1 MKTVKN
7 MKQSRFILFVL
18 SFLMMSIGNVY
29 AQNIIVTGTVLDS
42 TGEPVIGANVKVAGN
57 SSVGTITDFEGNFSL
72 SLPADTKKLEIS
84 YIGMLSQ
91 ETVIKPGTPVKVILK
106 EDTEE
111 LDEVVVI
118 GYGTVKKRDLTG
130 SMTSI
135 KQADIVAVP
144 TTNALESLQG
154 KVAGLDMTKSSGQTG
169 SGLSFSIRG
178 NRSLNAS
185 NAPLIIVDGV
195 PYGTDIDINPNVIES
210 MEILKDASSTAIY
223 GSRGAN
229 GVILITT
236 KKGAVGKTKVSYNGY
251 YSSNSVAAYPDRMN
265 LSEWADFKREA
276 YRTDGQWAS
285 PEDDAKIFG
294 SAYDAIK
301 ANQNVDWVDVL
312 MQTGSQMSH
321 SINISN
327 GTEKT
332 TFNLAFEYM
341 SEDGL
346 VKLDNMD
353 RYNATLSLSHKLTD
367 NLKLNANVVYTY
379 LDQNIRRD
387 PFNRSIY
394 YAPYGDVY
402 NEDGSINVLPFND
415 GQTIS
420 PIAEEVPGAYKNN
433 RLTSHLVGNVGA
445 TWNIIKDLTLTST
458 FGFDKKDVRTG
469 HFADTYTLDG
479 AGNYS
484 LADVINHSDVNWS
497 WENTLAYSFTL
508 GKHNLSLMAGNAL
521 YKNVAEEYKGAGHNL
536 ISSTM
541 LFYNLGGLQDSQQ
554 ISSNYV
560 QTTMASFFGR
570 INYKFNEKYLMTV
583 TLRQDGSSVLAKD
596 HQWGFFPSVALAWRM
611 NEENFLKNI
620 EQLSNLKL
628 RLSYGIS
635 GNSAVSAYQTQGGLG
650 KTMYAYLINNTENG
664 AYGYYPALTPN
675 YNLGWEKTATANI
688 GIDFGFFNNRI
699 SGSLDI
705 YQQKTSDLLMQKK
718 VPSSTGYSLAWDNV
732 GKTEN
737 KGVELVINTQNFN
750 QKDFSWNTDYTFT
763 LNREK
768 ITELADGTDRDISNG
783 WFVGHSIKTHYGLE
797 KIGIWQLD
805 EAEEAAKY
813 GEKPG
818 RIKIKDQNKDGSIDN
833 DNDRVILGSET
844 PDFVMGLNN
853 TFKYKNFDLRVFMY
867 CIIKNSNRGIGIQNR
882 DEGTVSNVIFSNIL
896 VDCMFYSDVWWGKAE
911 PIYVTSYPRAVGN
924 HKDAGWRFPKG
935 ATKGHSGEVSNIFFN
950 QIKCTSE
957 NGIFVGGD
965 TPEKVHHI
973 YFDEIDVKLLK
984 RTGYEGGVYDKR
996 PCNGDGFV
1004 YDKTYAFYLDTASDI
1019 RITGCN
1025 IYWAFP
1031 QLTQAGGDIKE
1042 KNTIRVKINK
1052 K

>member
-1 MKTVKN
+1 MKTMKN

-18 SFLMMSIGNVY
+18 SFLVMSVGNVY
-29 AQNIIVTGTVLDS
+29 AQNVTVTGTVLDS
-42 TGEPVIGANVKVAGN
+42 TGEPVIGANVKVAGK
-57 SSVGTITDFEGNFSL
+57 SSIGTITDFEGNFSL
-72 SLPADTKKLEIS
+72 SVPADTKKLEIS

-91 ETVIKPGTPVKVILK
+91 EAVIKPGTPVKVILK

-135 KQADIVAVP
+135 KQADIIAVP

-251 YSSNSVAAYPDRMN
+251 YSINSVAAYPDRMN

-276 YRTDGQWAS
+276 YRTDGQWGG

-294 SAYDAIK
+294 SAYDAVK
-301 ANQNVDWVDVL
+301 SNQNVDWVDML

-321 SINISN
+321 SVNISN

-346 VKLDNMD
+346 VKMDDMD

-458 FGFDKKDVRTG
+458 FGFDKKDIRTG

-484 LADVINHSDVNWS
+484 LADATNHSDVNWS

-521 YKNVAEEYKGAGHNL
+521 YKNVTEEYKGAGHNL

-554 ISSNYV
+554 ISSSYV

-596 HQWGFFPSVALAWRM
+596 HQWGVFPSVALAWRM
-611 NEENFLKNI
+611 NEENFLKNV

-805 EAEEAAKY
+805 EAAEAAKY

-833 DNDRVILGSET
+833 DNDRIILGSET

-867 CIIKNSNRGIGIQNR
+867 WRQGQMLHSEANGYGSYRIQGDPGIKVNYWTPENPTNEFPRPEKSYSDSSKLDALGYVDGSYLKIKEITLGYQLPKSWIGKIHA
-882 DEGTVSNVIFSNIL
+882 SNIR
-896 VDCMFYSDVWWGKAE
+896 
-911 PIYVTSYPRAVGN
+911 IYCSLKNFFTFSHLDNYDPERGGSLSYPMTKQAV
-924 HKDAGWRFPKG
+924 F
-935 ATKGHSGEVSNIFFN
+935 
-950 QIKCTSE
+950 
-957 NGIFVGGD
+957 GINVDF
-965 TPEKVHHI
+965 
-973 YFDEIDVKLLK
+973 
-984 RTGYEGGVYDKR
+984 
-996 PCNGDGFV
+996 
-1004 YDKTYAFYLDTASDI
+1004 
-1019 RITGCN
+1019 
-1025 IYWAFP
+1025 
-1031 QLTQAGGDIKE
+1031 
-1042 KNTIRVKINK
+1042 
-1052 K
+1052 

>member
-1 MKTVKN
+1 MKTMKN

-18 SFLMMSIGNVY
+18 SFLVMSVGNVY
-29 AQNIIVTGTVLDS
+29 AQNVTVTGTVLDS
-42 TGEPVIGANVKVAGN
+42 TGEPVIGANVKVAGK
-57 SSVGTITDFEGNFSL
+57 SSIGTITDFEGNFSL
-72 SLPADTKKLEIS
+72 SVPADTKKLEIS

-91 ETVIKPGTPVKVILK
+91 EAVIKPGTPVKVILK

-135 KQADIVAVP
+135 KQADIIAVP

-251 YSSNSVAAYPDRMN
+251 YSINSVAAYPDRMN

-276 YRTDGQWAS
+276 YRTDGQWGG

-294 SAYDAIK
+294 SAYDAVK
-301 ANQNVDWVDVL
+301 SNQNVDWVDML

-321 SINISN
+321 SVNISN

-346 VKLDNMD
+346 VKMDDMD

-458 FGFDKKDVRTG
+458 FGFDKKDIRTG

-484 LADVINHSDVNWS
+484 LADATNHSDVNWS

-521 YKNVAEEYKGAGHNL
+521 YKNVVEEYKGAGHNL

-554 ISSNYV
+554 ISSSYV

-596 HQWGFFPSVALAWRM
+596 HQWGVFPSVALAWRM
-611 NEENFLKNI
+611 NEENFLKNV

-805 EAEEAAKY
+805 EAAEAAKY

-833 DNDRVILGSET
+833 DNDRIILGSET

-867 CIIKNSNRGIGIQNR
+867 WRQGQMLHSEANGYGSYRIQGDPGIKVNYWTPENPTNEFPRPEKSYSDSSKLDALGYVDGSYLKIKEITLGYQLPKSWIGKIHA
-882 DEGTVSNVIFSNIL
+882 SNIR
-896 VDCMFYSDVWWGKAE
+896 
-911 PIYVTSYPRAVGN
+911 IYCSLKNFFTFSHLDNYDPERGGSLSYPMTKQAV
-924 HKDAGWRFPKG
+924 F
-935 ATKGHSGEVSNIFFN
+935 
-950 QIKCTSE
+950 
-957 NGIFVGGD
+957 GINVDF
-965 TPEKVHHI
+965 
-973 YFDEIDVKLLK
+973 
-984 RTGYEGGVYDKR
+984 
-996 PCNGDGFV
+996 
-1004 YDKTYAFYLDTASDI
+1004 
-1019 RITGCN
+1019 
-1025 IYWAFP
+1025 
-1031 QLTQAGGDIKE
+1031 
-1042 KNTIRVKINK
+1042 
-1052 K
+1052 

>member
-1 MKTVKN
+1 MKTMKN

-18 SFLMMSIGNVY
+18 SFLVMSVGNVY
-29 AQNIIVTGTVLDS
+29 AQNVTVTGTVLDS
-42 TGEPVIGANVKVAGN
+42 TGEPVIGANVKVAGK
-57 SSVGTITDFEGNFSL
+57 SSIGTITDFEGNFSL
-72 SLPADTKKLEIS
+72 SVPADTKKLEIS

-91 ETVIKPGTPVKVILK
+91 EAVIKPGTPVKVILK

-135 KQADIVAVP
+135 KQADIIAVP

-195 PYGTDIDINPNVIES
+195 SYGTDIDINPNVIES

-251 YSSNSVAAYPDRMN
+251 YSINSVAAYPDRMN

-276 YRTDGQWAS
+276 YRTDGQWGG

-294 SAYDAIK
+294 SAYDAVK
-301 ANQNVDWVDVL
+301 SNQNVDWVDML

-321 SINISN
+321 SVNISN

-346 VKLDNMD
+346 VKMDDMD

-420 PIAEEVPGAYKNN
+420 PIAEEVSGAYKNN

-458 FGFDKKDVRTG
+458 FGFDKKDIRTG

-484 LADVINHSDVNWS
+484 LADATNHSDVNWS

-508 GKHNLSLMAGNAL
+508 GKHNLSLMAGNVL

-554 ISSNYV
+554 ISSSYV

-596 HQWGFFPSVALAWRM
+596 HQWGVFPSVALAWRM
-611 NEENFLKNI
+611 NEENFLKNV

-805 EAEEAAKY
+805 EAAEAAKY

-833 DNDRVILGSET
+833 DNDRIILGSET

-867 CIIKNSNRGIGIQNR
+867 WRQGQMLHSEANGYGSYRIQGDPGIKVNYWTPENPTNEFPRPEKSYSDSSKLDALGYVDGSYLKIKEITLGYQLPKSWIGKIHA
-882 DEGTVSNVIFSNIL
+882 SNIR
-896 VDCMFYSDVWWGKAE
+896 
-911 PIYVTSYPRAVGN
+911 IYCSLKNFFTFSHLDNYDPERGGSLSYPMTKQAV
-924 HKDAGWRFPKG
+924 F
-935 ATKGHSGEVSNIFFN
+935 
-950 QIKCTSE
+950 
-957 NGIFVGGD
+957 GINVDF
-965 TPEKVHHI
+965 
-973 YFDEIDVKLLK
+973 
-984 RTGYEGGVYDKR
+984 
-996 PCNGDGFV
+996 
-1004 YDKTYAFYLDTASDI
+1004 
-1019 RITGCN
+1019 
-1025 IYWAFP
+1025 
-1031 QLTQAGGDIKE
+1031 
-1042 KNTIRVKINK
+1042 
-1052 K
+1052 

>member
-1 MKTVKN
+1 MNLKRSMKRVALT
-7 MKQSRFILFVL
+7 LVL
-18 SFLMMSIGNVY
+18 SMLYLVTF
-29 AQNIIVTGTVLDS
+29 AQTATGLVKDA
-42 TGEPVIGANVKVAGN
+42 TGEPIIGVNVLVK
-57 SSVGTITDFEGNFSL
+57 GTSNGSITDLDGKF
-72 SLPADTKKLEIS
+72 KLENVS
-84 YIGMLSQ
+84 NKATLVFKYIGYITKEMKTGQNLII
-91 ETVIKPGTPVKVILK
+91 TLK
-106 EDTEE
+106 EDSKV

-118 GYGTVKKRDLTG
+118 GYGTMKKRDLTG
-130 SMTSI
+130 AMTSI
-135 KQADIVAVP
+135 KQSDIVAVP

-169 SGLSFSIRG
+169 SSLSFSIRG

-185 NAPLIIVDGV
+185 NAPLVIVDGV
-195 PYGTDIDINPNVIES
+195 PYGTNIDLNPNVIES

-236 KKGAVGKTKVSYNGY
+236 KKGTVGKTKVSYSGY
-251 YSSNSVAAYPDRMN
+251 YSTNSVASYPDRMT

-276 YRTDGQWAS
+276 YRADGQWS
-285 PEDDAKIFG
+285 NSEDDAKIFG
-294 SAYDAIK
+294 SAYDAVK
-301 ANQNVDWVDVL
+301 SNQNIDWVDML

-341 SEDGL
+341 TEDGL

-353 RYNATLSLSHKLTD
+353 RYNATLALSHKITN
-367 NLKLNANVVYTY
+367 NLKVNANVVYTY

-433 RLTSHLVGNVGA
+433 KLTSHLVGNVGA
-445 TWNIIKDLTLTST
+445 TWDIIKNLTLTST

-469 HFADTYTLDG
+469 HFADQYTLDG
-479 AGNYS
+479 SGNYS
-484 LADVINHSDVNWS
+484 VADATNLNNINWS
-497 WENTLAYSFTL
+497 WENTLGYSFAI
-508 GKHNLSLMAGNAL
+508 GKHNLNLMAGNAL
-521 YKNVAEEYKGAGHNL
+521 YKNVSEEYLGSGHNL

-541 LFYNLGGLQDSQQ
+541 EFYNLGGLQDSQQ
-554 ISSNYV
+554 INSSYV

-570 INYKFNEKYLMTV
+570 LNYKFNEKYLLTV
-583 TLRQDGSSVLAKD
+583 TLREDGSSVLATD

-620 EQLSNLKL
+620 EYISNLKL
-628 RLSYGIS
+628 RVSYGIS

-675 YNLGWEKTATANI
+675 YNLGWEKTATTNI
-688 GIDFGFFNNRI
+688 GLDFGFFNNRI

-718 VPSSTGYSLAWDNV
+718 VPSSSGYSIAWDNV

-737 KGVELVINTQNFN
+737 KGIELVINTQNLT
-750 QKDFSWNTDYTFT
+750 QKDFSWDTDYTFT

-768 ITELADGTDRDISNG
+768 ITELSDGTDRDVSNG

-805 EAEEAAKY
+805 EADEAAKY

-818 RIKIKDQNKDGSIDN
+818 RIKIKDQNNDGSIDN

-844 PDFVMGLNN
+844 PDFIMGLNN
-853 TFKYKNFDLRVFMY
+853 TFKYKNVDLRVFMY
-867 CIIKNSNRGIGIQNR
+867 WRQGQMLHSEANGYGSYRVQGDPGIKVNYWTPENPTNEFPRPEKSYSDSSKLDALGYVDGSYLKIKEITLGYQLPKSWISKISASNIRLYCSLKNFL
-882 DEGTVSNVIFSNIL
+882 TFSNL
-896 VDCMFYSDVWWGKAE
+896 ENYDPERGGSL
-911 PIYVTSYPRAVGN
+911 SYPMTKQAV
-924 HKDAGWRFPKG
+924 F
-935 ATKGHSGEVSNIFFN
+935 
-950 QIKCTSE
+950 
-957 NGIFVGGD
+957 GINVDF
-965 TPEKVHHI
+965 
-973 YFDEIDVKLLK
+973 
-984 RTGYEGGVYDKR
+984 
-996 PCNGDGFV
+996 
-1004 YDKTYAFYLDTASDI
+1004 
-1019 RITGCN
+1019 
-1025 IYWAFP
+1025 
-1031 QLTQAGGDIKE
+1031 
-1042 KNTIRVKINK
+1042 
-1052 K
+1052 

>member
-1 MKTVKN
+1 MKTMKN

-18 SFLMMSIGNVY
+18 SFLVMSVGNVY
-29 AQNIIVTGTVLDS
+29 AQNVTVTGTVLDS
-42 TGEPVIGANVKVAGN
+42 TGEPVIGANVKVAGK
-57 SSVGTITDFEGNFSL
+57 SSIGTITDFEGNFSL
-72 SLPADTKKLEIS
+72 SVPADTKKLEIS

-91 ETVIKPGTPVKVILK
+91 EAVIKPGTPVKVILK

-135 KQADIVAVP
+135 KQADIIAVP

-251 YSSNSVAAYPDRMN
+251 YSINSVAAYPDRMN

-276 YRTDGQWAS
+276 YRTDGQWGG

-294 SAYDAIK
+294 SAYDAVK
-301 ANQNVDWVDVL
+301 SNQNVDWVDML

-321 SINISN
+321 SVNISN

-346 VKLDNMD
+346 VKMDDMD

-458 FGFDKKDVRTG
+458 FGFDKKDIRTG

-484 LADVINHSDVNWS
+484 LADATNHSDVNWS

-554 ISSNYV
+554 ISSSYV

-596 HQWGFFPSVALAWRM
+596 HQWGVFPSVALAWRM
-611 NEENFLKNI
+611 NEENFLKNV

-805 EAEEAAKY
+805 EAAEAAKY

-833 DNDRVILGSET
+833 DNDRIILGSET

-853 TFKYKNFDLRVFMY
+853 AFKYKNFDLRVFMY
-867 CIIKNSNRGIGIQNR
+867 WRQGQMLHSEANGYGSYRIQGDPGIKVNYWTPENPTNEFPRPEKSYSDSSKLDALGYVDGSYLKIKEITLGYQLPKSWIGKIHA
-882 DEGTVSNVIFSNIL
+882 SNIR
-896 VDCMFYSDVWWGKAE
+896 
-911 PIYVTSYPRAVGN
+911 IYCSLKNFFTFSHLDNYDPERGGSLSYPMTKQAV
-924 HKDAGWRFPKG
+924 F
-935 ATKGHSGEVSNIFFN
+935 
-950 QIKCTSE
+950 
-957 NGIFVGGD
+957 GINVDF
-965 TPEKVHHI
+965 
-973 YFDEIDVKLLK
+973 
-984 RTGYEGGVYDKR
+984 
-996 PCNGDGFV
+996 
-1004 YDKTYAFYLDTASDI
+1004 
-1019 RITGCN
+1019 
-1025 IYWAFP
+1025 
-1031 QLTQAGGDIKE
+1031 
-1042 KNTIRVKINK
+1042 
-1052 K
+1052 

>member
-570 INYKFNEKYLMTV
+570 LQYEYDNRYLMTASI
-583 TLRQDGSSVLAKD
+583 RRDGSSKFGKNKRWGIFPAVSLAYRISNERFWPEDFVINSMKVRGS
-596 HQWGFFPSVALAWRM
+596 WGANGNNSLSDGAALGLMSSANYSLGGSLM
-611 NEENFLKNI
+611 NGYAMSSLDVEDLTWEKVYSWNVGADFSLFN
-620 EQLSNLKL
+620 S
-628 RLSYGIS
+628 RLS
-635 GNSAVSAYQTQGGLG
+635 V
-650 KTMYAYLINNTENG
+650 
-664 AYGYYPALTPN
+664 
-675 YNLGWEKTATANI
+675 
-688 GIDFGFFNNRI
+688 
-699 SGSLDI
+699 SLDY
-705 YQQKTSDLLMQKK
+705 YQKKTSDLLYK
-718 VPSSTGYSLAWDNV
+718 VTMPGIIGFSDMWDNV
-732 GKTEN
+732 GEVQNKGFELELQSQNLTGAVRWSTSFNMAYNKNEVTDLGNNDKIFSNSNTQVLMVGQPMRSFYMYDAVGVYQYSEDLRKYPVRKGTALGDVRYRDVNDDGVINDDDRTLVGKPNPDFTFGMTNKLSWKAFDLSVLCTAQFGGMLYSMSPGRYMDNPGMAISQNVFSWWKNMWRSEEEPGDGKTPALTSTTGELRDTRWLYSSDYIRIKNITLGYKLPLNRKIVRNARVYFTVENVWMWDKYDGGYSPEN
-737 KGVELVINTQNFN
+737 KGNNAYPQARTYTIGANFS
-750 QKDFSWNTDYTFT
+750 F
-763 LNREK
+763 
-768 ITELADGTDRDISNG
+768 
-783 WFVGHSIKTHYGLE
+783 
-797 KIGIWQLD
+797 
-805 EAEEAAKY
+805 
-813 GEKPG
+813 
-818 RIKIKDQNKDGSIDN
+818 
-833 DNDRVILGSET
+833 
-844 PDFVMGLNN
+844 
-853 TFKYKNFDLRVFMY
+853 
-867 CIIKNSNRGIGIQNR
+867 
-882 DEGTVSNVIFSNIL
+882 
-896 VDCMFYSDVWWGKAE
+896 
-911 PIYVTSYPRAVGN
+911 
-924 HKDAGWRFPKG
+924 
-935 ATKGHSGEVSNIFFN
+935 
-950 QIKCTSE
+950 
-957 NGIFVGGD
+957 
-965 TPEKVHHI
+965 
-973 YFDEIDVKLLK
+973 
-984 RTGYEGGVYDKR
+984 
-996 PCNGDGFV
+996 
-1004 YDKTYAFYLDTASDI
+1004 
-1019 RITGCN
+1019 
-1025 IYWAFP
+1025 
-1031 QLTQAGGDIKE
+1031 
-1042 KNTIRVKINK
+1042 
-1052 K
+1052 

>member
-1 MKTVKN
+1 MKTMKN

-18 SFLMMSIGNVY
+18 SFLVMSVGNVY
-29 AQNIIVTGTVLDS
+29 AQNVTVTGTVLDS
-42 TGEPVIGANVKVAGN
+42 TGEPVIGANVKVAGK
-57 SSVGTITDFEGNFSL
+57 SSIGTITDFEGNFSL
-72 SLPADTKKLEIS
+72 SVPADTKKLEIS

-91 ETVIKPGTPVKVILK
+91 EAVIKPGTPVKVILK

-135 KQADIVAVP
+135 KQADIIAVP

-251 YSSNSVAAYPDRMN
+251 YSINSVAAYPDRMN

-276 YRTDGQWAS
+276 YRTDGQWGG

-294 SAYDAIK
+294 SAYDAVK
-301 ANQNVDWVDVL
+301 SNQNVDWVDML

-321 SINISN
+321 SVNISN

-346 VKLDNMD
+346 VKMDDMD

-420 PIAEEVPGAYKNN
+420 PIAEEVSGAYKNN

-458 FGFDKKDVRTG
+458 FGFDKKDIRTG

-484 LADVINHSDVNWS
+484 LADATNHSDVNWS

-554 ISSNYV
+554 ISSSYV

-596 HQWGFFPSVALAWRM
+596 HQWGVFPSVALAWRM
-611 NEENFLKNI
+611 NEENFLKNV

-750 QKDFSWNTDYTFT
+750 PKDFSWNTDYTFT

-805 EAEEAAKY
+805 EAAEAAKY

-833 DNDRVILGSET
+833 DNDRIILGSET

-867 CIIKNSNRGIGIQNR
+867 WRQGQMLHSEANGYGSYRIQGDPGIKVNYWTPENPNAAFPRYYAGANHNYQISDHWLQNAAYVRLKNLQLGYTISPKLTKSWGIQR
-882 DEGTVSNVIFSNIL
+882 LRVYFSGDNL
-896 VDCMFYSDVWWGKAE
+896 CEYSKLND
-911 PIYVTSYPRAVGN
+911 N
-924 HKDAGWRFPKG
+924 FD
-935 ATKGHSGEVSNIFFN
+935 
-950 QIKCTSE
+950 
-957 NGIFVGGD
+957 
-965 TPEKVHHI
+965 PE
-973 YFDEIDVKLLK
+973 L
-984 RTGYEGGVYDKR
+984 
-996 PCNGDGFV
+996 
-1004 YDKTYAFYLDTASDI
+1004 SDI
-1019 RITGCN
+1019 NGYVYPIMRNFSFG
-1025 IYWAFP
+1025 
-1031 QLTQAGGDIKE
+1031 
-1042 KNTIRVKINK
+1042 INVTL
-1052 K
+1052 

>member
-1 MKTVKN
+1 MKTMKN

-18 SFLMMSIGNVY
+18 SFLVMSVGNVY
-29 AQNIIVTGTVLDS
+29 AQNVTVTGTVLDS
-42 TGEPVIGANVKVAGN
+42 TGEPVIGANVKVAGK
-57 SSVGTITDFEGNFSL
+57 SSIGTITDFEGNFSL
-72 SLPADTKKLEIS
+72 SVPADTKKLEIS

-91 ETVIKPGTPVKVILK
+91 EAVIKPGTPVKVILK

-135 KQADIVAVP
+135 KQADIIAVP

-251 YSSNSVAAYPDRMN
+251 YSINSVAAYPDRMN

-276 YRTDGQWAS
+276 YRTDGQWGG

-294 SAYDAIK
+294 SAYDAVK
-301 ANQNVDWVDVL
+301 SNQNVDWVDML

-321 SINISN
+321 SVNISN

-346 VKLDNMD
+346 VKMDDMD

-458 FGFDKKDVRTG
+458 FGFDKKDIRTG

-484 LADVINHSDVNWS
+484 LADATNHSDVNWS

-554 ISSNYV
+554 ISSSYV

-596 HQWGFFPSVALAWRM
+596 HQWGVFPSVALAWRM
-611 NEENFLKNI
+611 SEESFLKGTHW
-620 EQLSNLKL
+620 LDNLKL
-628 RLSYGIS
+628 RLSYGVTGNNNVDDYVTIATAS
-635 GNSAVSAYQTQGGLG
+635 GPSYVVLGGSE
-650 KTMYAYLINNTENG
+650 IQ
-664 AYGYYPALTPN
+664 GYYPNGLVNTG
-675 YNLGWEKTATANI
+675 LIWEKVKEFDL
-688 GIDFGFFNNRI
+688 GLDFSVLSNRI
-699 SGSLDI
+699 NLTADFYHRLSDGQIMDRIVPVETGETKATFNVGSVRNTGIELGMQFGIIRSKDFIWDLSVNYSRNWNKILELSNGKVDEIASNRFIGEPLNVLRDYIHTDVITDKGVTMHTKDGDIHYTLQELYAKYGSKYKWYEGQIAVNDWNNDGKITDEDKQIYGCTDPKWVGSLSSNMYYKGFDFSVMIYTKQGQWARSYFHDKYMKWSDRGNQHMAMDFYIPKGAPVIDHTTGDI
-705 YQQKTSDLLMQKK
+705 VYATETHYGEYPYPNNSDTSAGGYFSDKGSAKGEGFQYQKTSFVKVKNICLGYTFPKK
-718 VPSSTGYSLAWDNV
+718 WITKAGLQHLRLYINV
-732 GKTEN
+732 LN
-737 KGVELVINTQNFN
+737 PFC
-750 QKDFSWNTDYTFT
+750 FTDY
-763 LNREK
+763 
-768 ITELADGTDRDISNG
+768 
-783 WFVGHSIKTHYGLE
+783 
-797 KIGIWQLD
+797 
-805 EAEEAAKY
+805 
-813 GEKPG
+813 
-818 RIKIKDQNKDGSIDN
+818 
-833 DNDRVILGSET
+833 
-844 PDFVMGLNN
+844 
-853 TFKYKNFDLRVFMY
+853 
-867 CIIKNSNRGIGIQNR
+867 
-882 DEGTVSNVIFSNIL
+882 
-896 VDCMFYSDVWWGKAE
+896 
-911 PIYVTSYPRAVGN
+911 
-924 HKDAGWRFPKG
+924 
-935 ATKGHSGEVSNIFFN
+935 
-950 QIKCTSE
+950 
-957 NGIFVGGD
+957 
-965 TPEKVHHI
+965 
-973 YFDEIDVKLLK
+973 
-984 RTGYEGGVYDKR
+984 
-996 PCNGDGFV
+996 DGFDPEWANAKLTDGGPASV
-1004 YDKTYAFYLDTASDI
+1004 TYQIGA
-1019 RITGCN
+1019 N
-1025 IYWAFP
+1025 IKF
-1031 QLTQAGGDIKE
+1031 
-1042 KNTIRVKINK
+1042 
-1052 K
+1052 